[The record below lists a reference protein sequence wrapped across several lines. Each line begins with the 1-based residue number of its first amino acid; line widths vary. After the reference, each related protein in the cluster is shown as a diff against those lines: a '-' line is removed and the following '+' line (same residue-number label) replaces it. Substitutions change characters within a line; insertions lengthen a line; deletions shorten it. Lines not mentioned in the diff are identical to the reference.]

1 MASGATTH
9 WEKLGNS
16 HADEYAKAG
25 VVLHGLTK
33 QYCLEIRALAKIAYQ
48 AARWATLQ
56 YVSMAQEQHKDSEM
70 LQPKQKL
77 RRTIRKTPQPKRQVH
92 TQCPVGNKLTNK
104 LNKHRIKAATVSDG
118 TLVLFC
124 STCGAY
130 KWKRT
135 GKLAAVCPGHML
147 GAGARQRMNML
158 NALRFPSSAT
168 YMNISPHR
176 VPTAQELLTIRVK
189 AQPQCSTTTPIWSEQ
204 WHKLAKPSG
213 WGLSRADILGAYG
226 QTESSLTCLTTAIS
240 QNDARRAAAIQVPTL
255 GERPAESPVEVVGDT
270 PV

>member
-1 MASGATTH
+1 
-9 WEKLGNS
+9 
-16 HADEYAKAG
+16 
-25 VVLHGLTK
+25 
-33 QYCLEIRALAKIAYQ
+33 
-48 AARWATLQ
+48 
-56 YVSMAQEQHKDSEM
+56 M

-77 RRTIRKTPQPKRQVH
+77 RRTTSKTPQPKRQVH
-92 TQCPVGNKLTNK
+92 PLCPVGNKLTNK
-104 LNKHRIKAATVSDG
+104 FNKHRIKAATVSDG

-124 STCGAY
+124 CTCGAY

-168 YMNISPHR
+168 HMSISPHR

-189 AQPQCSTTTPIWSEQ
+189 ALPVCSTPSPVWSEQ

-213 WGLSRADILGAYG
+213 WGLSRAEILGAYG
-226 QTESSLTCLTTAIS
+226 QTESSITCLTTAIA

-255 GERPAESPVEVVGDT
+255 RMHHAEGAVEVLGELAV
-270 PV
+270 